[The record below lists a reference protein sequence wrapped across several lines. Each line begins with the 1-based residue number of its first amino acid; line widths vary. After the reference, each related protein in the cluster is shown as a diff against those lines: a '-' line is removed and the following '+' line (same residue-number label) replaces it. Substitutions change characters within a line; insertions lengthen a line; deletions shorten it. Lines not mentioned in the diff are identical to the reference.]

1 MDLKNA
7 LERFTEGT
15 LTISGGIGIYPSK
28 YPVNIMAKE
37 VERLEDHSK
46 AMNGKNAIT
55 IFDENHGYPW
65 DEFENKV
72 LNEKLSAI
80 KEYFVE
86 EDERGMAFL
95 YHLVELLRNTEE
107 KIKTSKIRNLL
118 AMTADIY
125 NEVVNSKEETLS
137 SELIGRINYM
147 KIRFIYEAGREPK
160 VKSLVK
166 EADIL
171 THLDEINGSRK
182 QYILFSHYM
191 EALVAYRKFYGGKD
205 E

>member
-1 MDLKNA
+1 MRLRKDSYVDIAEKAIKKLSGEKN
-7 LERFTEGT
+7 
-15 LTISGGIGIYPSK
+15 K
-28 YPVNIMAKE
+28 
-37 VERLEDHSK
+37 
-46 AMNGKNAIT
+46 NGKPI
-55 IFDENHGYPW
+55 P
-65 DEFENKV
+65 
-72 LNEKLSAI
+72 
-80 KEYFVE
+80 
-86 EDERGMAFL
+86 
-95 YHLVELLRNTEE
+95 LVT
-107 KIKTSKIRNLL
+107 TSKIRNLL

-160 VKSLVK
+160 VRRIVE

-171 THLDEINGSRK
+171 SHLDEINGSRK

>member
-1 MDLKNA
+1 MRLTEDNYVDIAEKAIKKLSGEKN
-7 LERFTEGT
+7 
-15 LTISGGIGIYPSK
+15 K
-28 YPVNIMAKE
+28 
-37 VERLEDHSK
+37 
-46 AMNGKNAIT
+46 NGKPI
-55 IFDENHGYPW
+55 P
-65 DEFENKV
+65 
-72 LNEKLSAI
+72 
-80 KEYFVE
+80 
-86 EDERGMAFL
+86 
-95 YHLVELLRNTEE
+95 LVT
-107 KIKTSKIRNLL
+107 TSKIRNLL

-160 VKSLVK
+160 VRRIV
-166 EADIL
+166 EEVDIL
-171 THLDEINGSRK
+171 SHLDEINGSRK